1 MQTEENNKSELYPK
15 GGEVRFMMPS
25 TNAIGALDK
34 AEKGRQLTISY
45 KKKEEWLAEK
55 DKPLKCFFLG
65 LKEATDGKG
74 DTYFIAK
81 LHDGEKAFVCAQT
94 VLVQSLMS
102 TELGQGVEITC
113 TGSTKSNGN
122 EIPLFDVVE
131 LNVNITKGDE

>member
-1 MQTEENNKSELYPK
+1 MSQEKPELKPVN
-15 GGEVRFMMPS
+15 GEVTFMMPS
-25 TNAIGALDK
+25 TNALGALKK
-34 AEKGRQLTISY
+34 AEKGRQLTVSY
-45 KKKEEWLAEK
+45 KKKEEWLGQIGQ
-55 DKPLKCFFLG
+55 PVKCFFLG

-113 TGSTKSNGN
+113 TGSSKTNGN
-122 EIPLFDVVE
+122 EIPLFEVVE
-131 LNVNITKGDE
+131 LNINITKGDE

>member
-1 MQTEENNKSELYPK
+1 MQTEENKAELHPK
-15 GGEVRFMMPS
+15 NGEITFMMPS
-25 TNAIGALDK
+25 TNALGALKK
-34 AEKGRQLTISY
+34 AEKGRQLTVSY
-45 KKKEEWLAEK
+45 KKKEEWLAEV
-55 DKPLKCFFLG
+55 DKPVKCFFLG
-65 LKEATDGKG
+65 LKEATDAKG
-74 DTYFIAK
+74 ETYFIAK

-113 TGSTKSNGN
+113 TGSTKTNGN